1 MFELI
6 INVFMTLLWLGLYGL
21 AIYFIINTI
30 KFMKENNKQDKE
42 VLLKINELIQIMNKP
57 S

>member
-1 MFELI
+1 
-6 INVFMTLLWLGLYGL
+6 MTLLWLGLYGL